1 MKANR
6 PACLVLLACMACI
19 CAFASPAFRQKKTV
33 KQPDGTFLTIVKAG
47 NEKGVYYRTVDGIP
61 VTQNASGGYHYATG
75 SATGTLEAAPYLAHD
90 KRQRSP
96 KEAETAEECKKA
108 WENFRQREQG
118 MKTRVGIGTAA
129 GAGIRQTGAPLIPVV
144 LVNFAD
150 KKIGQDG
157 YAPNKAEVTAFFK
170 RHFNGD
176 KYKEGKYAGSVRDY
190 FISQSDSLFKPRFDI
205 LGPVTLKHA
214 SSYYGSNLGGF
225 DTKAT
230 EMMAEAIE
238 QLTGSGIDFSAYT
251 TAGNNVPLTAF
262 VYAGDGEHATGNSDD
277 VMACYYPYFRS
288 QIGANLFQTALCV
301 NETADYDGK
310 GQQPD
315 GIGTFCHEFS
325 HAMGLPDFYNTN
337 GLSNIFGLDAWD
349 IMDYGQ
355 YVDSGH
361 RPTGYSAYEREFMG
375 WLHIDTLE
383 TKKQIVTLAP
393 LASHETGQKRAYKIL
408 NDRDATGNEYY
419 ILENRQPSAWFD
431 EEYGKGMLVYH
442 IDYNLGAWTGNSVNN
457 SRSHQRMTI
466 IPADGI
472 LTPSYHTDDMATFQG
487 DTYPGLTNNT
497 ELSDNSTPCD
507 TAYTGRYMNK
517 LLAGIK
523 EDEKGNISFSY
534 MAKSKLTPPKN
545 MAVVKESD
553 TQIDISWTNV
563 DFAECYVVSIEQED
577 KQLRTDTVNT
587 TSYCITNLSPE
598 REYTIKVQAIADEYI
613 ESEWQYITIQAGP
626 SMVYGTIAD
635 ATTTAR
641 IWTMDGIYRGRKK
654 LSELQKGIYIIERGN
669 KHKKIFVP

>member
-1 MKANR
+1 MKAHR
-6 PACLVLLACMACI
+6 PIYLVLLACMACV
-19 CAFASPAFRQKKTV
+19 CTFASPAFRQKTTV
-33 KQPDGTFLTIVKAG
+33 KQPDGSFLTVVKAG
-47 NEKGVYYRTVDGIP
+47 NEAGIYYRTVDGIP
-61 VTQNASGGYHYATG
+61 VTLSASGGYHYATAG
-75 SATGTLEAAPYLAHD
+75 QSGTLEAVPCLAHD
-90 KRQRSP
+90 RQQRSP
-96 KEAETAEECKKA
+96 EEAETAEECKKA
-108 WENFRQREQG
+108 WEDFLKLGKEL
-118 MKTRVGIGTAA
+118 KTRFGIGTAA
-129 GAGIRQTGAPLIPVV
+129 GASIRQTGAPLIPIV

-157 YAPNKAEVTAFFK
+157 YAPNNTEAVAFFK

-176 KYKEGKYAGSVRDY
+176 KYNEGKYVGSVRDY
-190 FISQSDSLFKPRFDI
+190 FISQSDSLFQPGFDI
-205 LGPVTLKHA
+205 LGPVTLEHA
-214 SSYYGSNLGGF
+214 SSYYGSNYGGT

-230 EMMAEAIE
+230 EMMAEAIKK
-238 QLTGSGIDFSAYT
+238 LTENGTDFSVYT
-251 TAGNNVPLTAF
+251 TADNNVPLTAF
-262 VYAGDGEHATGNSDD
+262 VYAGDGEHATGKSDD

-288 QIGANLFQTALCV
+288 QIGTSKFQTALCV

-337 GLSNIFGLDAWD
+337 GVSGIFGLDAWD

-355 YVDSGH
+355 YVDFGH

-383 TKKQIVTLAP
+383 TKKQIAAIAP
-393 LASHETGQKRAYKIL
+393 LASHEKGQTRAYKIL
-408 NDRDATGNEYY
+408 NEQDATGNEYY

-472 LTPSYHTDDMATFQG
+472 LTPSYDTDDMATFQG

-497 ELSDNSTPCD
+497 ELSDKSIPCD
-507 TAYTGRYMNK
+507 TAYTGKYMNR

-523 EDEKGNISFSY
+523 EEENGYISFYY
-534 MAKSKLTPPKN
+534 MAKNKLASPEN
-545 MAVVKESD
+545 IVVRNED
-553 TQIDISWTNV
+553 NTQVNVSWANV
-563 DFAECYVVSIEQED
+563 DLAERYVVSVEQD
-577 KQLRTDTVNT
+577 GKQLRTDTVNT
-587 TSYCITNLSPE
+587 TSYCIANMRPE
-598 REYTIKVQAIADEYI
+598 CEYTIKIQAIADKYI
-613 ESEWQYITIQAGP
+613 GSEWQYAIVHTVP
-626 SMVYGTIAD
+626 SILSETIAD
-635 ATTTAR
+635 VTTTVK

-654 LSELQKGIYIIERGN
+654 LSELQKGIYIIRRGD
-669 KHKKIFVP
+669 KQKKIFVP